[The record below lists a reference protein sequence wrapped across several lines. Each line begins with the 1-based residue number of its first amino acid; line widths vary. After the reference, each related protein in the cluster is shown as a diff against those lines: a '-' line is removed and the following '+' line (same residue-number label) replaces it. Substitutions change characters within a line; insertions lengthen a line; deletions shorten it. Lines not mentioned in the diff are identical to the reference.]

1 MANPEGVA
9 RLRRRRVFSTDPK
22 HSEPLKAV
30 VCGTRK
36 VSVADLG
43 HLKDL
48 CDPFSTFQTL
58 KAKADLHNGG
68 TRLLPKSR
76 LLVEHLAGRAERLA
90 QRI

>member
-1 MANPEGVA
+1 M
-9 RLRRRRVFSTDPK
+9 FSTDLK
-22 HSEPLKAV
+22 HAEPLRAV

-36 VSVADLG
+36 VPVAGFG

-48 CDPFSTFQTL
+48 RDPFSTFQTL

-68 TRLLPKSR
+68 TGLLPKSR
-76 LLVEHLAGRAERLA
+76 LLVEHLAGRAHRLA

>member
-1 MANPEGVA
+1 M
-9 RLRRRRVFSTDPK
+9 FSTDLEHPG
-22 HSEPLKAV
+22 PLGAV

-36 VSVADLG
+36 VSVASFG

-48 CDPFSTFQTL
+48 RAPFSTFQTL

-68 TRLLPKSR
+68 TGLLPKSR

>member
-1 MANPEGVA
+1 M
-9 RLRRRRVFSTDPK
+9 LSTDLK
-22 HSEPLKAV
+22 HSEPLSAV

-36 VSVADLG
+36 VSVASFG

-48 CDPFSTFQTL
+48 RAPFSTFQTL

-68 TRLLPKSR
+68 TGLLPKSR
-76 LLVEHLAGRAERLA
+76 LLVEHLAGRADRLA